1 MESLN
6 PFPTLRRMAARG
18 GFIAPFTIVWVL
30 GVLVPVLGV
39 VVFSFFDSRG
49 VKFIFEP
56 TLYAYESTFSHA
68 GWQVLLRSVRITA
81 TVTVI
86 ELIVAYPFALWLAKS
101 ARSPLLKLVTF
112 AALTVPFFLSPA
124 SRTIVWRVILGKNGL
139 INTILLELGI
149 ISEPLDWLLFSE
161 PAVHFGFF
169 GPYFPNMVWPLFL
182 SITLID
188 DEIIE
193 ASRDLGGGRF
203 HTFWHVILPLS
214 LPGIVAGVIFTFV
227 PMMGDTVV
235 PQTVGGGAVLML
247 SSEINSLF
255 SVLNYPVAAAISALA
270 LILVALFQ
278 LLMVLVLRRTGGIA
292 HVFEG
297 LRR

>member
-1 MESLN
+1 MN
-6 PFPTLRRMAARG
+6 PLPPLRRAVARG
-18 GFIAPFTIVWVL
+18 GFLVPFTIVWAL
-30 GVLVPVLGV
+30 GVLLPVLGIV
-39 VVFSFFDSRG
+39 LFSFFDSRG
-49 VKFIFEP
+49 VKFIFE
-56 TLYAYESTFSHA
+56 LSLEAYESTFSHA
-68 GWQVLLRSVRITA
+68 GWQVLLRSARITA

-101 ARSPLLKLVTF
+101 ARSPLLKLATF

-149 ISEPLDWLLFSE
+149 VDEPLDWLLFSE

-193 ASRDLGGGRF
+193 ASHDLGGGRF

-214 LPGIVAGVIFTFV
+214 LPGIVAGVVFTFV

-255 SVLNYPVAAAISALA
+255 SVLNYPVAAAVSALA
-270 LILVALFQ
+270 LLLVALFQ
-278 LLMVLVLRRTGGIA
+278 LIMVLVLRRTGGIA